1 MVLVVT
7 ARRAWCRVRRRSRRR
22 CRDHLGSHLG
32 RLGRALRWCE
42 HENKRGRRGGRG
54 GKRGQKGDLLTYLL
68 TTEREAKKICC
79 VHPFSPPP
87 GKVRA
92 RARDAWDW
100 DTTRSAWGRARLQA
114 RCKISAPRQALMRRH
129 PEATRT
135 RSARLRGNRW
145 LPRASR
151 SSRPLTRS
159 RHGGGLT
166 ASDSSRLRQVRSR
179 RRLNRTPSSL
189 TLDQLPKTR
198 ARPTAPHGRE
208 V

>member
-22 CRDHLGSHLG
+22 CRDNLGSHLG
-32 RLGRALRWCE
+32 RLGRALRWCK
-42 HENKRGRRGGRG
+42 HENKRGGRGGRR
-54 GKRGQKGDLLTYLL
+54 GKRGQKGA
-68 TTEREAKKICC
+68 ERKPKRWRC
-79 VHPFSPPP
+79 VHPFAPP
-87 GKVRA
+87 GKVRCS

-100 DTTRSAWGRARLQA
+100 DTTRSAWGRARLQP
-114 RCKISAPRQALMRRH
+114 RCKISAPRQALMRRY
-129 PEATRT
+129 PEAART

-145 LPRASR
+145 LPQASR

-159 RHGGGLT
+159 RHGSGLT
-166 ASDSSRLRQVRSR
+166 ASDSSRLRQVRGR
-179 RRLNRTPSSL
+179 RRLTRTPSSL

-198 ARPTAPHGRE
+198 ARPTAPHSRE